1 MQIQLANGAAPP
13 SEVLS
18 GASRLFRPLDERQTA
33 GGLAA
38 DENGFGTSRFCEIEI
53 SPENSTVLSMKANSI
68 HLPQKQHQQHQL
80 QAQAMK
86 NALVHYKES

>member
-1 MQIQLANGAAPP
+1 M
-13 SEVLS
+13 LS

-38 DENGFGTSRFCEIEI
+38 DEGGFGFGSSRYCEIEI

-68 HLPQKQHQQHQL
+68 HLPQKQHHQ
-80 QAQAMK
+80 
-86 NALVHYKES
+86 

>member
-1 MQIQLANGAAPP
+1 M
-13 SEVLS
+13 LS

-38 DENGFGTSRFCEIEI
+38 DEGGFGSSRYCEIEI

-68 HLPQKQHQQHQL
+68 NLPQKQNHHQQQQQQL
-80 QAQAMK
+80 QTQAMK
-86 NALVHYKES
+86 NALMHFKEF